1 MRSAPCAALLALA
14 ALLAAC
20 SQASRHETPVI
31 DLPATWKTL
40 PAANA
45 APEGWISADQAARPL
60 AADWWRGWQDPVLSA
75 LMEQAAAHNQT
86 VAAAAATTRSEERRV
101 GKECRS
107 RWSPYH

>member
-1 MRSAPCAALLALA
+1 MRSTPCAALLALA

-20 SQASRHETPVI
+20 SQASRHETPAI

-75 LMEQAAAHNQT
+75 LME
-86 VAAAAATTRSEERRV
+86 
-101 GKECRS
+101 
-107 RWSPYH
+107 

>member
-1 MRSAPCAALLALA
+1 MRSTPCAALLALA

-20 SQASRHETPVI
+20 SQASRHETPAI

-40 PAANA
+40 PAAGVA
-45 APEGWISADQAARPL
+45 APDTAPEGWVRADQAARPL

-86 VAAAAATTRSEERRV
+86 VAAAAASVRQAQIGRAHV
-101 GKECRS
+101 
-107 RWSPYH
+107 